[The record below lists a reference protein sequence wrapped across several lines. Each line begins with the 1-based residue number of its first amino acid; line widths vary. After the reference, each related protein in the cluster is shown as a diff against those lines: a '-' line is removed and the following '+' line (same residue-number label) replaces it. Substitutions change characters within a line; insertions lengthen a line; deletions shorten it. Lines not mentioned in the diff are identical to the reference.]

1 MVKKEKYTV
10 KVNTKIKIYKNIIKL
25 YFKKDLIILCRIIY
39 RLKKIYSKEG
49 DLLADF

>member
-1 MVKKEKYTV
+1 MIKKDKS
-10 KVNTKIKIYKNIIKL
+10 NIKIYNKRKKYINIIKL
-25 YFKKDLIILCRIIY
+25 HFKKDLIILCRIIY

>member
-1 MVKKEKYTV
+1 MIKKEKTTM
-10 KVNTKIKIYKNIIKL
+10 KNNNKIKVYKNIIKL
-25 YFKKDLIILCRIIY
+25 YFKKDLIILCRIIN

>member
-1 MVKKEKYTV
+1 MIKKIYINIKTDE
-10 KVNTKIKIYKNIIKL
+10 KIKLHKNIIKL
-25 YFKKDLIILCRIIY
+25 HFKKDLIILCRIIY